1 VNCALCRA
9 EVILLLYYSNLISI
23 QELRR
28 SIFALILRETQV
40 SALKLMGFRNFES
53 RRWPYR
59 TQRTVAQLN
68 TDYEYCLR
76 GIRPFVPFSSQLA
89 SAWTSQ
95 VGTVALVYPPAPN
108 PAAAA
113 AAGGPGHWH
122 AGRRRGNGRRPGSQA
137 GPGAGRRPGLKARR
151 DSESL
156 SVMRD
161 RAVPPCE

>member
-1 VNCALCRA
+1 MNCALCRA

-68 TDYEYCLR
+68 TDYEYCPR
-76 GIRPFVPFSSQLA
+76 GIRPFFPFSSQLA

-113 AAGGPGHWH
+113 AAGPERAPPCH
-122 AGRRRGNGRRPGSQA
+122 NGRQS
-137 GPGAGRRPGLKARR
+137 GPCAGRRPGLRARR

-156 SVMRD
+156 SVVQD
-161 RAVPPCE
+161 RALPPCE